1 MKSKI
6 RTFAIGLLL
15 TVMAPLSHAAT
26 VEFGAILSGGA
37 EVPSVVTP
45 GNGEAFIVF
54 DDVTGELAWLI
65 SFDDLLGPVGVAGS
79 GPTAHIHAVTPGTP
93 DPSAANGGVVLFLD
107 STNPGTI
114 ISGEGETSG
123 IFAGAQ
129 TLDLVGDAG
138 LIDQL
143 FAGELYINIHT
154 DAVLSG
160 EIRGQI
166 LAASVSVVPVPMA
179 AWLLLSGLSGL
190 LAFGR
195 QKPALSQPA

>member
-1 MKSKI
+1 MNSK
-6 RTFAIGLLL
+6 FKNFCIGLLL
-15 TVMAPLSHAAT
+15 TIVAPVSLAAT

-37 EVPSVVTP
+37 EVPSVATP

-54 DDVTGELAWLI
+54 DDTTGELAWLI
-65 SFDDLLGPVGVAGS
+65 SFDDLLGPVGVAGAA
-79 GPTAHIHAVTPGTP
+79 PTAHIHAVPPGTP
-93 DPSAANGGVVLFLD
+93 DPSATNGGVVILLD

-114 ISGEGETSG
+114 ISGEGKTTG

-129 TLDLVGDAG
+129 ILDLVGEAG

-154 DAVLSG
+154 DAVPSG

-166 LAASVSVVPVPMA
+166 LGASVSVVPLPIA
-179 AWLLLSGLSGL
+179 AWMLLSGLSGL
-190 LAFGR
+190 IVIGR
-195 QKPALSQPA
+195 KKPALG

>member
-1 MKSKI
+1 MSSKL
-6 RTFAIGLLL
+6 RVFCIGLLL
-15 TVMAPLSHAAT
+15 TITAPASFAAT

-37 EVPSVVTP
+37 EVPSVSTP

-54 DDVTGELAWLI
+54 DDTTGELAWLI
-65 SFDDLLGPVGVAGS
+65 SFDDLLGPVGVAGA
-79 GPTAHIHAVTPGTP
+79 GPTPTAHIHAVAPGTP
-93 DPSAANGGVVLFLD
+93 DPSAANGGVVILLD

-114 ISGEGETSG
+114 ISGEGKTSG

-129 TLDLVGDAG
+129 ILDLVGEAG

-154 DAVLSG
+154 DAVPSG

-166 LAASVSVVPVPMA
+166 LGASVSVVPLPMA
-179 AWLLLSGLSGL
+179 AWMLLSGLSGL
-190 LAFGR
+190 IVVGR
-195 QKPALSQPA
+195 NKPKLG